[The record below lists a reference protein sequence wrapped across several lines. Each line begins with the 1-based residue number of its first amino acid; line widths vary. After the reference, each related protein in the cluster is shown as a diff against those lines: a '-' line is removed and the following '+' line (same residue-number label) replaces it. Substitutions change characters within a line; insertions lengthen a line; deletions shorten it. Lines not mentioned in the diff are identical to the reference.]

1 MRLLILGGGSG
12 QLAAIKKAK
21 EKGHEVIVSDYYE
34 DAPGKSYAD
43 YGETVSTFDIRGN
56 IAVGRK
62 YNIDGVMTSGTDQPV
77 YTAAEVA
84 SSLNLPF
91 FLSLQTAKAVTNKRD
106 MKNNFRKY
114 NIPTVK
120 FKILAKNFSA
130 VELDGFDFPVVIKP
144 LDNQGQRGV
153 FKLNSLTEIRDKF
166 LEVLEF
172 SQEEEILLEEYYDS
186 KEITVSG
193 WVHKGQLYIL
203 TVTDRIR
210 YGNSLHIGVCT
221 AHIFPSSFLRGYYQE
236 IMVISQKIVQSFKI
250 KNGPIYF
257 QMLIGDEGIKVNEIA
272 CRIGGAYEGDFMP
285 HLTGVDILDLMV
297 DLSLADDLK
306 IKHLQDYKLLNNKK
320 WLSVQL
326 FFARPGRIS
335 RMSSVDELTGLP
347 CVMQAGFNFSHGD
360 RIGKI
365 ENATERAGYFIVEG
379 KNRAGLKENI
389 SRVYN
394 QLKIC
399 DSSGRNLVMREL
411 GEVL

>member
-106 MKNNFRKY
+106 MKNNFRKH

-130 VELDGFDFPVVIKP
+130 VELDGFNFPVVIKP
-144 LDNQGQRGV
+144 LDGQGQRGV
-153 FKLNSLTEIRDKF
+153 FKLNSLTEIRDRF

-172 SQEEEILLEEYYDS
+172 SREEEILIEEYYDS

-210 YGNSLHIGVCT
+210 YENSLHIGVCT

-236 IMVISQKIVQSFKI
+236 IMEISRKIVQSFKI

-285 HLTGVDILDLMV
+285 HLTGVDIMDLMV
-297 DLSLADDLK
+297 DLSLADDLE

-326 FFARPGRIS
+326 FFARPGRIG

-347 CVMQAGFNFSHGD
+347 AVMQAGFNFSQGD

-389 SRVYN
+389 SRAYN

>member
-326 FFARPGRIS
+326 FFARPGRIG

-347 CVMQAGFNFSHGD
+347 WVMQAGFNFSQGD